1 MNQMDQAGVEGME
14 RGDVRLDI
22 EQRARAVRML
32 VFDVD
37 GVLTDGSLFYDNQGQ
52 EYKAFNSRDGHGIKM
67 LRASGVETGIITGRT
82 SQIVLH
88 RARNLGIG
96 QIYQGA
102 EDKLE
107 ALQSLLRETGLAP
120 EQIAYMGDDVVDLPV
135 LNRCGLAI
143 TVPDA
148 PAEVKRRS
156 QVITLANAGRGAA
169 REACEL
175 IMRAQGTWAAQI
187 ALYDR

>member
-1 MNQMDQAGVEGME
+1 MNENTMNPSPS
-14 RGDVRLDI
+14 I
-22 EQRARAVRML
+22 EERARALRMI
-32 VFDVD
+32 VCDVD
-37 GVLTDGSLFYDNQGQ
+37 GVLTDGSLFYGDQGE

-82 SQIVLH
+82 SQVVLH
-88 RARNLGIG
+88 RARNLGIVH
-96 QIYQGA
+96 IFQGA

-107 ALQSLLRETGLAP
+107 AFRRLLASTGLEP
-120 EQIAYMGDDVVDLPV
+120 FQIAYMGDDLVDLPV
-135 LNRCGLAI
+135 INRCGLAI

-148 PAEVKRRS
+148 PEEVKVRCQLVTR
-156 QVITLANAGRGAA
+156 TGAGRGAA

-175 IMRAQGTWAAQI
+175 IMRAQGTWATQL

>member
-1 MNQMDQAGVEGME
+1 MKDLLEKA
-14 RGDVRLDI
+14 
-22 EQRARAVRML
+22 ARTKL
-32 VFDVD
+32 VIFDVD
-37 GVLTDGSLFYDNQGQ
+37 GVLTDGSLFVGDDGQ

-88 RARNLGIG
+88 RARNLGIAH
-96 QIYQGA
+96 IYQGA

-107 ALQSLLRETGLAP
+107 AFQHLLRETGLQP

-135 LNRCGLAI
+135 INRCGFAV

-148 PAEVKRRS
+148 PDEVKRRCHW
-156 QVITLANAGRGAA
+156 ITRAGAGRGAA
-169 REACEL
+169 REVCEL
-175 IMRAQGTWAAQI
+175 IMRSQGSWAAQI

>member
-1 MNQMDQAGVEGME
+1 MTHKKMDMGE
-14 RGDVRLDI
+14 I
-22 EQRARAVRML
+22 EARARAVRMI

-88 RARNLGIG
+88 RARNLGIAH
-96 QIYQGA
+96 IYQGA
-102 EDKLE
+102 DDKLE
-107 ALQSLLRETGLAP
+107 ALQSLLQETSLTP
-120 EQIAYMGDDVVDLPV
+120 QQIAYMGDDVVDLPV
-135 LNRCGLAI
+135 INRCGLAI

-148 PAEVKRRS
+148 PDEVKARS
-156 QVITLANAGRGAA
+156 HVITVAGAGRGAA

-175 IMRAQGTWAAQI
+175 IMRAQGTWASQI

>member
-1 MNQMDQAGVEGME
+1 MTQEGQTLE
-14 RGDVRLDI
+14 HI

-67 LRASGVETGIITGRT
+67 LRSSGVETGIITGRT

-88 RARNLGIG
+88 RARNLGIAH
-96 QIYQGA
+96 IHQGA

-107 ALQSLLRETGLAP
+107 ALGNLLREAGLTAA
-120 EQIAYMGDDVVDLPV
+120 QIAYMGDDVVDLPV

-148 PAEVKRRS
+148 PDEVKARCH
-156 QVITLANAGRGAA
+156 VITRAAAGRGAA

-175 IMRAQGTWAAQI
+175 IMRAQGTWAGQI

>member
-1 MNQMDQAGVEGME
+1 ME
-14 RGDVRLDI
+14 DI
-22 EQRARAVRML
+22 LARARAVRMI

-37 GVLTDGSLFYDNQGQ
+37 GVLTDGSLYFGDDGQ

-67 LRASGVETGIITGRT
+67 LRASGVEPAIITGRS
-82 SQIVLH
+82 SQVVAI
-88 RARNLGIG
+88 RARNLGITHL
-96 QIYQGA
+96 YQGA

-107 ALQSLLRETGLAP
+107 AFEQLLARVHLAP
-120 EQIAYMGDDVVDLPV
+120 EQIAYMGDDLVDLPV
-135 LNRCGLAI
+135 MRRCGLAI

-148 PAEVKRRS
+148 PEEVKTRCS
-156 QVITLANAGRGAA
+156 YITRAEAGRGAA

-175 IMRAQGTWAAQI
+175 IMRAQGTWAAQL